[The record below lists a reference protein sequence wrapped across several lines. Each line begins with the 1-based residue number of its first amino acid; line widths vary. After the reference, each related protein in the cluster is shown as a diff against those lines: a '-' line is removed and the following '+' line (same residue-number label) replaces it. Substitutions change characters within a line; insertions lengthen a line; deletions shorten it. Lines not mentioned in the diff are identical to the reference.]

1 MRPLTDLLCS
11 VGNFVESANVA
22 FDTTALLQGGRGSSE
37 CVASSAP
44 TGRSNTNA
52 ATPSSAAASAVTA
65 GATSTTAAPSTDR
78 ENDDDDDNGADEDV
92 AAVAAAAESVV
103 LRRRRPTITTEVP
116 STLGARLASLQ
127 TSTDADVSR
136 AQALSTAA
144 VESLGQRAARVLAS
158 IEAGMYHPDPD
169 PLDPYV
175 SAKLD
180 VTILGIPHT
189 RTACAYC
196 TTRAKLDVTFSGIDW
211 NFHILVRVLY
221 EYDSHIGET
230 VVSALLLYCVRTYVR
245 TGNAPFITL

>member
-22 FDTTALLQGGRGSSE
+22 FDTTALLQGERGSSE

-78 ENDDDDDNGADEDV
+78 ENDDDNGADEDV

-196 TTRAKLDVTFSGIDW
+196 TTRAKLDVTIYS
-211 NFHILVRVLY
+211 Y
-221 EYDSHIGET
+221 IGET
-230 VVSALLLYCVRTYVR
+230 VVSALLLYHVRTYVR
-245 TGNAPFITL
+245 VHR